1 MGNPILIKKETQ
13 KRKVK
18 GEINPYTSKAGNR
31 AIVDLPNIPIIIN
44 NGIEDSVPPDERSN
58 EITNEE

>member
-1 MGNPILIKKETQ
+1 MIKKKTQ

-18 GEINPYTSKAGNR
+18 GEINPYTSKAWNR
-31 AIVDLPNIPIIIN
+31 AIVDLPNISIIIN